1 MTRRHGD
8 KRTRRRRFPKLP
20 LSPGPLVEICY
31 HPCMAKA
38 VPELKPYAVTARNS
52 RGRVYKESF
61 LPNVDPFAI
70 DRQRVLHS
78 AAGTSPFRL

>member
-1 MTRRHGD
+1 
-8 KRTRRRRFPKLP
+8 
-20 LSPGPLVEICY
+20 
-31 HPCMAKA
+31 MAKA

-78 AAGTSPFRL
+78 RPARRPSGYDLL